1 MAGSFTFSE
10 DFELAVPA
18 LTGDASMTSETLI
31 ALAEADTAARM
42 LSIAKAAGF
51 ETVAEVLDR
60 FDDKMSDESFDEFNR
75 RLNSGGEDAFAA
87 FTGLV
92 ERVKASDAAAAQEG
106 SIGFGSHTEFVEAS
120 EKAADARASGL
131 PDRELELRISA
142 TSDVVI
148 AGRDPGGLES

>member
-1 MAGSFTFSE
+1 MAESGAFSE
-10 DFELAVPA
+10 DFKLAIPA
-18 LTGDASMTSETLI
+18 LAGDPDATIESLIELGEASIRERMT
-31 ALAEADTAARM
+31 D
-42 LSIAKAAGF
+42 IAKAAGF

-87 FTGLV
+87 FSGLV

-131 PDRELELRISA
+131 PDRDLELRISA
-142 TSDVVI
+142 TSDVII
-148 AGRDPGGLES
+148 AGRDPGGSG